1 MDRGSGASRESVARL
16 SRFFACREKSDLAV
30 RVSEQTSFSKAD
42 AAGVV
47 DAVLTAISDA
57 LARGESVSIA
67 GFGSFSAESR
77 PARQGRNP
85 RTGETITIA
94 ALKAPSFQTGKT
106 RSGMRGT
113 TEGTGRAREPAG

>member
-1 MDRGSGASRESVARL
+1 M
-16 SRFFACREKSDLAV
+16 EKSDLAV

-42 AAGVV
+42 AAGEV
-47 DAVLTAISDA
+47 DTVLTAISDA

-106 RSGMRGT
+106 QSV
-113 TEGTGRAREPAG
+113 RARIVIHDPTNLWWYPDRPATG